1 MKWTKKAGQVRRRL
15 MAGFFCIS
23 LLAADLATVFPALAQ
38 ETAMAAEQ
46 TESSGES
53 MSGEIMNPGME
64 VQEETVQ
71 EPEADSSAEEMEG
84 DGSQTQNPDS
94 GDAEDQVQEPDDGEG
109 TENDEAPKGEWNN
122 EDENTAPSDG
132 AADDGEREQDTSEE
146 EDTLTDDMIEVPETP
161 GADETTEE
169 ETDDPEEAES
179 VSDNSVSENT
189 LEEQKE
195 VRALAVP
202 ADAIA
207 SGSYGNI
214 TWVVDKDGKLTVE
227 GTGDFASIGGGSTAR
242 PRGPWCTD
250 FYTRGKI
257 KTAEIKV
264 TGMTDASY
272 MFSDCYNLTKISFT
286 GSDTGSV
293 TDMSGMFQG
302 CYKLETVDLGQ
313 NFHTGN
319 VTDMSSMFSGC
330 SGLKNA
336 DVSGF
341 NTSSVTNMS
350 AMFYGCTNWGDM
362 NLSGWDTGKT
372 TDMRHMFTNCDF
384 QQIVLG
390 GSFTTHSVTDM
401 SYMFACNSDPES
413 LYGCSV
419 GQERQNLTGLD
430 LAWLDLS
437 SVTTLRGIF
446 EGCNVRGLDFG
457 RLDTSV
463 TTTLGGL
470 FSTCDLTGVDFS
482 KLRTDT
488 ITDMNRMFAN
498 SKGDID
504 LRTLNT
510 EHVTDMS
517 YMFASADG
525 GGIGGYRQPIYCL
538 TSIDLS
544 GLDTSNVTNMDSMFR
559 GQSELTSIDLS
570 GLDTSNVTNMDFM
583 FGIMPKLTSI
593 DLGGLDTSK
602 VESTNSMFGRCSSL
616 TQIDLSGVDFG
627 NVTTMTGM
635 FSVCSSLQ
643 EVKLGNLG
651 TAELHMIDD
660 IGESTYLPVADM
672 FDSCTSLET
681 LDMSNFNYEYLEDG
695 WSQLAPLYNCEKLTM
710 LYTPY
715 NVKINIAITGGDDDK
730 GDEEWYMADGTKLT
744 DNCLPKN
751 LPYSVLIQKGSKPA
765 VSAARMEVSKKKTLY
780 GCGET
785 IGTDDLTV
793 TYYGADG
800 SVRKLVQ
807 SDGQTDGYTTNAAS
821 LSTTEPGMQELVVI
835 YTKDGKTLT
844 GKITLTVA
852 HILTAANTTVT
863 LPSESDYNYIYDG
876 TPKTPGPL
884 TVTYTRP
891 AADGTETPVTLTED
905 TDYTVTYRNNVNAYE
920 ESGADG
926 TGEASGESGGNAGTE
941 SGTGIAAVSSG
952 SAAVPAVIIKGMGKY
967 SGTATQ
973 SFAIHKAD
981 APAAEMKNV
990 TASQCTQAQSDRK
1003 IDLTGSFAAN
1013 GKKTGYEIV
1022 SVEDTDSIFSNTP
1035 VTADIKDGILTYGT
1049 NAAQEGDAASIKIKV
1064 SFQNYKDAELTVK
1077 ITMASKKTAVISGI
1091 VIQESSVYSG
1101 TPVAYSGEAVVKTE
1115 DGTDITEKV
1124 TLVYRYSGTMADGTA
1139 YPATAEEPVNAGN
1152 YVLTVSVQENDPDYV
1167 GSAAYP
1173 FTITQAEASVKAK
1186 DLTVLM
1192 QAQQGEGSASVPVE
1206 QYRKDFGYE
1215 AMGLLHGDTLHR
1227 EPVYTVTEDEA
1238 GTKAVSAIDTSK
1250 AGVYYIH
1257 PSGAD
1262 AGMNYQIT
1270 YTPGIL
1276 TVSEERV
1283 VYTVTFDGMGHC
1295 DSFTKGGIKAGALL
1309 ELADSERTPA
1319 AKEQGYVFA
1328 GWYQDRTFAKGKEWD
1343 FDTDT
1348 VQSDLT
1354 LYACWLTA
1362 AAQNGDGL
1370 KLCVQEIPDLTYTGS
1385 ALKPSVT
1392 VYDSDGTT
1400 LLKEGKDYTVKYVRN
1415 TDAVQTG
1422 EDGKPLEAGGTAK
1435 VTDPGKASEK
1445 ITDVTGHFSKE
1456 CPYVAITGKGNYTE
1470 TIYRNFLILPANI
1483 AAEGDTADVTDNTP
1497 LAAGFAL
1504 KYTDQFEEKAD
1515 KTAKIVS
1522 SMKYKKAMKADKDY
1536 VLSVQDENGAEVALA
1551 QGKLPLHAGSY
1562 ILTITGKGNY
1572 TGAVRRKLYVAQKQK
1587 LMKHASV
1594 TLGKK
1599 QKTHAYTGEDVLL
1612 TPGYYDAAAKKY
1624 YKVTQEGEISSTPEN
1639 NADDMFLVKA
1649 GKNGKTGGEGLV
1661 WGKDYTIDYAGSNLA
1676 AGTATMTLTGTNGYV
1691 GTKSVTSKI
1700 TGAAFSAK
1708 TINVKTYDVNQ
1719 PDWTGWQAS
1728 MPYTGKAVTQNK
1740 VMLTAKVTN
1749 NNPVAQEL
1757 VYGEHY
1763 IITYKNNVKKGTAA
1777 MTFIAKPESGYSGS
1791 FTKTFKITAQEL
1803 AGERLAVLSQ
1813 NGAGQTGGET
1823 ANTQGGTAAQA
1834 GNTAAD
1840 AVYSKNGAKLSF
1852 RITNEAGAPLRE
1864 GTDYTVKYKNNNAVT
1879 TAQTAGNKK
1888 PLLIVTGKGNYA
1900 GKVEVPFNII
1910 PASIESAIDGQT
1922 VSVSCAQV
1930 QKKDGMK
1937 YKDFKLKLVEGKK
1950 ALGVGET
1957 KDYIVDETNCTP
1969 EKIKAY
1975 ADAVAAGTALPEE
1988 PSVTV
1993 KGRGCYTGE
2002 RIIPLGQ
2009 YIYADKLT
2017 AACLYVVPSEE
2028 TGQNIYTGGQ
2038 VTPDVAVY
2046 YGEKTAVS
2054 AAKKDK
2060 EKDETKLTAES
2071 GKYKLKKLTAG
2082 IDYTLSYGANLTAG
2096 KNKGSVTATGAGR
2109 YGGSVTVKF
2118 TIGKKAIY

>member
-1 MKWTKKAGQVRRRL
+1 MMKWTKKAGQVRRRL

-23 LLAADLATVFPALAQ
+23 LLAADLATVFPVLAQ

-71 EPEADSSAEEMEG
+71 EPEADSSAEEME
-84 DGSQTQNPDS
+84 DNRSQTQNPDS
-94 GDAEDQVQEPDDGEG
+94 GDVEDQVQEPDDGEK
-109 TENDEAPKGEWNN
+109 TENDEAPNNESNN
-122 EDENTAPSDG
+122 EDENTASSDG
-132 AADDGEREQDTSEE
+132 AADDREQDTSDE

-189 LEEQKE
+189 LEEQEE
-195 VRALAVP
+195 VCALTVP

-207 SGSYGNI
+207 SGAYENI
-214 TWVVDKDGKLTVE
+214 TWVVDADGKLTVE
-227 GTGDFASIGGGSTAR
+227 GTGDFDNLPKDRLRAPWYSVRGSIKS
-242 PRGPWCTD
+242 
-250 FYTRGKI
+250 
-257 KTAEIKV
+257 AEIKV
-264 TGMTDASY
+264 TGMTNASR
-272 MFSDCYNLTKISFT
+272 MFEGCTNLTKVTLDEF
-286 GSDTGSV
+286 DTGTV
-293 TDMSGMFQG
+293 TNMSCMFLN
-302 CYKLETVDLGQ
+302 CSALENLDVSRF
-313 NFHTGN
+313 NTGN
-319 VTDMSSMFSGC
+319 VTDMSSMFAGC
-330 SGLKNA
+330 CVLKNV
-336 DVSGF
+336 DVSHF
-341 NTSSVTNMS
+341 NTENVTDMSS
-350 AMFYGCTNWGDM
+350 MFNGCVVWGDLD
-362 NLSGWDTGKT
+362 LSGWDTSRVT
-372 TDMRHMFTNCDF
+372 TMDNIFMDCGFDHL
-384 QQIVLG
+384 ILG
-390 GSFTTHSVTDM
+390 GRFTTKNVKSL
-401 SYMFACNSDPES
+401 SKMFAWYRNDPNKDGYVK
-413 LYGCSV
+413 LGADRIKLKGV
-419 GQERQNLTGLD
+419 D
-430 LAWLDLS
+430 LSWLDLS
-437 SVTTLRGIF
+437 NEPILSGIF
-446 EGCNVRGLDFG
+446 YGCDVKELDLS
-457 RLDTSV
+457 RLDTSA
-463 TTTLGGL
+463 TTSLIGL
-470 FSTCDLTGVDFS
+470 FCGCDMTGVDFS
-482 KLRTDT
+482 DLKTDT
-488 ITDMNRMFAN
+488 ITNLDSMFRDCT
-498 SKGDID
+498 GTID
-504 LRTLNT
+504 LNTLD
-510 EHVTDMS
+510 HV
-517 YMFASADG
+517 
-525 GGIGGYRQPIYCL
+525 
-538 TSIDLS
+538 
-544 GLDTSNVTNMDSMFR
+544 NVTNMMSMFDVFSASGDGTSKKMR
-559 GQSELTSIDLS
+559 LASLDLSALKTSKVTNMGRMFAGQDELKVLDLS
-570 GLDTSNVTNMDFM
+570 GFDVGKVTGMNNMFADC
-583 FGIMPKLTSI
+583 
-593 DLGGLDTSK
+593 GGLQTL
-602 VESTNSMFGRCSSL
+602 N
-616 TQIDLSGVDFG
+616 LSGWNADVIMY
-627 NVTTMTGM
+627 VTGM
-635 FSVCSSLQ
+635 FSNCKSLTA
-643 EVKLGNLG
+643 LDLSGFNLEKAG
-651 TAELHMIDD
+651 SRTINM
-660 IGESTYLPVADM
+660 G
-672 FDSCTSLET
+672 
-681 LDMSNFNYEYLEDG
+681 LDTCNGL
-695 WSQLAPLYNCEKLTM
+695 KT

-715 NVKINIAITGGDDDK
+715 NVKGTVALPAGD
-730 GDEEWYMADGTKLT
+730 WYMADGTKLT

-821 LSTTEPGMQELVVI
+821 LSTTEPGTLELIVT

-844 GKITLTVA
+844 GKVTLTVA
-852 HILTAANTTVT
+852 HILTAANTTVK

-884 TVTYTRP
+884 TVTYTKP
-891 AADGTETPVTLTED
+891 AADGTEMPVTLTED

-920 ESGADG
+920 EPGADG
-926 TGEASGESGGNAGTE
+926 TGEASGEAGGNAGTE
-941 SGTGIAAVSSG
+941 SGTGIAAVSYG

-990 TASQCTQAQSDRK
+990 TASQCTQAQSNRK

-1091 VIQESSVYSG
+1091 VIQESNVYSG

-1173 FTITQAEASVKAK
+1173 FTITQADAVVKAK

-1192 QAQQGEGSASVPVE
+1192 QEQQADGSALVPVE
-1206 QYRKDFGYE
+1206 QYQASFAYE
-1215 AMGLLHGDTLHR
+1215 MTGLVNADTLQK
-1227 EPVYTVTEDEA
+1227 EPAYTVTEDEA
-1238 GTKAVSAIDTSK
+1238 GIKSVTAIDTSK
-1250 AGVYYIH
+1250 AGIYYIH

-1309 ELADSERTPA
+1309 ELADSEQKPA

-1343 FDTDT
+1343 FNTDT

-1445 ITDVTGHFSKE
+1445 ITDVIGRFSKE

-1483 AAEGDTADVTDNTP
+1483 AAEGDNADVTDNTP
-1497 LAAGFAL
+1497 LAAGFTL
-1504 KYTDQFEEKAD
+1504 KYTDQFEEKAN

-1536 VLSVQDENGAEVALA
+1536 VLSVRDENGTEVALT

-1562 ILTITGKGNY
+1562 ILTINGKGNY

-1691 GTKSVTSKI
+1691 GTKSVTFKI
-1700 TGAAFSAK
+1700 TGAVFSAK
-1708 TINVKTYDVNQ
+1708 TINVKTYNVNQ

-1740 VMLTAKVTN
+1740 VILTTKVTN

-1803 AGERLAVLSQ
+1803 AGERLTVLSQ

-1834 GNTAAD
+1834 GNIAAA

-1852 RITNEAGAPLRE
+1852 KITNEAGAPLRE

-1900 GKVEVPFNII
+1900 GKVEVLFNII

-1930 QKKDGMK
+1930 QKKDDMK

-1975 ADAVAAGTALPEE
+1975 ADAVADGTALPEE

-2017 AACLYVVPSEE
+2017 AACLYVVLSEE

-2060 EKDETKLTAES
+2060 EKDATKLTAES
-2071 GKYKLKKLTAG
+2071 GKYKLKKLTADT
-2082 IDYTLSYGANLTAG
+2082 DYALSYGANTASG
-2096 KNKGSVTATGAGR
+2096 KNKGSVTVTGAGR
-2109 YGGSVTVKF
+2109 YGGSVTIKF
-2118 TIGKKAIY
+2118 TIEKKAIY

>member
-15 MAGFFCIS
+15 MAGFFCLS
-23 LLAADLATVFPALAQ
+23 LLAADLATVFPVLAQ

-109 TENDEAPKGEWNN
+109 TENDEAPNGEWNN
-122 EDENTAPSDG
+122 KDENTAPSDG
-132 AADDGEREQDTSEE
+132 AAGDGEREQDTSDE

-189 LEEQKE
+189 LEEQE
-195 VRALAVP
+195 EMRALAAP
-202 ADAIA
+202 ADAID
-207 SGSYGNI
+207 SGAYENI
-214 TWVVDKDGKLTVE
+214 TWVVDADGKLTVE
-227 GTGDFASIGGGSTAR
+227 GTGDFASIGGGSSAL
-242 PRGPWCTD
+242 PRGPWCKNFNT
-250 FYTRGKI
+250 TSKI

-264 TGMTDASY
+264 SGMTDASW
-272 MFSDCYNLTKISFT
+272 MFGGCTKLTKVSFAE
-286 GSDTGSV
+286 SDTGAV
-293 TDMSGMFQG
+293 TDMSGMFSG
-302 CYKLETVDLGQ
+302 CHKLESVELGQ

-319 VTDMSSMFSGC
+319 VTNMAGMFEGCYKLKNVDLRGFDTENVTDMSHLFRSCWSWE
-330 SGLKNA
+330 NI
-336 DVSGF
+336 D
-341 NTSSVTNMS
+341 
-350 AMFYGCTNWGDM
+350 
-362 NLSGWDTGKT
+362 LSGWDTAK
-372 TDMRHMFTNCDF
+372 
-384 QQIVLG
+384 
-390 GSFTTHSVTDM
+390 VTDM
-401 SYMFACNSDPES
+401 KYLFADCGFSRITLGDRFTTTSVKNMDRMFAYDGSHKIYDYEYDCEARRYLP
-413 LYGCSV
+413 
-419 GQERQNLTGLD
+419 GLD

-437 SVTTLRGIF
+437 SVETMYGIF
-446 EGCNVRGLDFG
+446 AGCDVKQLDLS
-457 RLDTSV
+457 RLDTGK
-463 TTTLGGL
+463 TTTLHGM
-470 FSTCDLTGVDFS
+470 FAECDMTGVDFS
-482 KLRTDT
+482 GLRTDT
-488 ITDMNRMFAN
+488 ITDMRRMFQN
-498 SKGDID
+498 SKGTIN
-504 LRTLNT
+504 LRTLDTAN
-510 EHVTDMS
+510 VTDMS
-517 YMFASADG
+517 FMFHSVFS
-525 GGIGGYRQPIYCL
+525 PNEL
-538 TSIDLS
+538 TGIDLS
-544 GLDTSNVTNMDSMFR
+544 GLDTSHVTNMSDMFSGR
-559 GQSELTSIDLS
+559 FELTSIDLS
-570 GLDTSNVTNMDFM
+570 GLDTS
-583 FGIMPKLTSI
+583 
-593 DLGGLDTSK
+593 K
-602 VESTNSMFGRCSSL
+602 VEYTVCMFSACSGL

-627 NVTTMTGM
+627 NVISMSGM
-635 FSVCSSLQ
+635 FGACSNLQ
-643 EVKLGNLG
+643 EIKLGNLG
-651 TAELHMIDD
+651 TGNLIMETDD
-660 IGESTYLPVADM
+660 GEKVSPISEM
-672 FDSCTSLET
+672 FQGCRNLESLD
-681 LDMSNFNYEYLEDG
+681 LSGFNFENLTAGVTRGPFYDCDK
-695 WSQLAPLYNCEKLTM
+695 LAAI
-710 LYTPY
+710 YTPY
-715 NVKINIAITGGDDDK
+715 NVKYGVDLPGTIGDDFK
-730 GDEEWYMADGTKLT
+730 YYVFGDWYMADGTKLT

-751 LPYSVLIQKGSKPA
+751 LPYSVLIQKGSKPS
-765 VSAARMEVSKKKTLY
+765 VSEARMEVSKKKTLY

-821 LSTTEPGMQELVVI
+821 LSTTEPGMQELVVT
-835 YTKDGKTLT
+835 YTKDGKTLS

-852 HILTAANTTVT
+852 HILTATNATVT

-876 TPKTPGPL
+876 TPKTPNPL

-891 AADGTETPVTLTED
+891 AADGTETTVTLTED

-1003 IDLTGSFAAN
+1003 IDLTDSFAAS

-1022 SVEDTDSIFSNTP
+1022 GVEDTDSIFSNTP

-1049 NAAQEGDAASIKIKV
+1049 NAAQENASASIKIKV
-1064 SFQNYKDAELTVK
+1064 SFQNYKDADLTVK
-1077 ITMASKKTAVISGI
+1077 ITMVSKKTAVISGI

-1173 FTITQAEASVKAK
+1173 FTITQADAVVKAK

-1192 QAQQGEGSASVPVE
+1192 QAQQADGSALVPVE
-1206 QYRKDFGYE
+1206 QYQASFAYE
-1215 AMGLLHGDTLHR
+1215 MTGLVNADTLQK
-1227 EPVYTVTEDEA
+1227 EPAYTVTEDEA
-1238 GTKAVSAIDTSK
+1238 GIKSVTAIDTSK

-1309 ELADSERTPA
+1309 ELADSEQTPA

-1497 LAAGFAL
+1497 LAAGFTL

-1639 NADDMFLVKA
+1639 NGDDMFLVKA

-1691 GTKSVTSKI
+1691 GTKSVTFKI

-1823 ANTQGGTAAQA
+1823 VNTQGGTAAQA
-1834 GNTAAD
+1834 GNTAAT

-1900 GKVEVPFNII
+1900 GKVEVPFTII

-1975 ADAVAAGTALPEE
+1975 ADAVADGTALPEE

-2017 AACLYVVPSEE
+2017 ASCLYVVPSEE